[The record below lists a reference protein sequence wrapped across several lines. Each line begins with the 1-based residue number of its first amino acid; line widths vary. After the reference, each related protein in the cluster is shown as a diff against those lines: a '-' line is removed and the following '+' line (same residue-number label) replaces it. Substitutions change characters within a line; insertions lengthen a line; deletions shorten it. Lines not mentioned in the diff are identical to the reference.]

1 MASDTQRDEVL
12 SLLSEKM
19 AEMFEVERSSI
30 LASTHLFKDLDLDSI
45 DAIDLAVHLQEYT
58 GKKVEEEALREL
70 QTVGDVVEL
79 ILRLQAE

>member
-1 MASDTQRDEVL
+1 MPSDEQRNEVL

-19 AEMFEVERSSI
+19 SEMFEVERSSI
-30 LASTHLFKDLDLDSI
+30 LTSTHLFKDLDLDSI

-58 GKKVEEEALREL
+58 GKKVEEDALREL

-79 ILRLQAE
+79 ILQLRAQ